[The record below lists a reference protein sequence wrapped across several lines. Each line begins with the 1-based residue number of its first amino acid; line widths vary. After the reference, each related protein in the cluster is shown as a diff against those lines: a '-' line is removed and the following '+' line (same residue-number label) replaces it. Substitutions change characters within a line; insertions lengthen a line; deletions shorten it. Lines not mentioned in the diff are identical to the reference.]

1 MLSTYDLAYLRL
13 LIQESP
19 DFYLEELADEM
30 STYLGQSKSLIWN
43 TLRWMKDGV
52 YTEAGAFPVEQ
63 IFNPYSRWLLPLR
76 CSWPALH
83 LNVTRLHVPH
93 TGCK

>member
-52 YTEAGAFPVEQ
+52 YTEAGVYRYSIHIPVG
-63 IFNPYSRWLLPLR
+63 FYR
-76 CSWPALH
+76 CAVAGPPC
-83 LNVTRLHVPH
+83 T
-93 TGCK
+93 